1 MAEIHVSSLV
11 LQHSPDRVEAIR
23 AAATAIPGLDWH
35 AAENGKAVVTLV
47 TATSREVV
55 GHIETLNAL
64 AGVHTATLVYHHYE
78 DAEAADEPAPDQS
91 IDPVASPIL
100 PR

>member
-1 MAEIHVSSLV
+1 MSEIHVSSLV
-11 LQHSPDRVEAIR
+11 LQHSPERMEAIR

-55 GHIETLNAL
+55 GHIETLNAIP
-64 AGVHTATLVYHHYE
+64 GVHTATLVYHHYE
-78 DAEAADEPAPDQS
+78 DAESIDGPSQDQS
-91 IDPVASPIL
+91 IGPVATPIL

>member
-11 LQHSPDRVEAIR
+11 LQHSPDRTDAIR

-64 AGVHTATLVYHHYE
+64 PGVHTATLVYHHYE
-78 DAEAADEPAPDQS
+78 DAEAIDQPIQDQS
-91 IDPVASPIL
+91 IGPAATPIL